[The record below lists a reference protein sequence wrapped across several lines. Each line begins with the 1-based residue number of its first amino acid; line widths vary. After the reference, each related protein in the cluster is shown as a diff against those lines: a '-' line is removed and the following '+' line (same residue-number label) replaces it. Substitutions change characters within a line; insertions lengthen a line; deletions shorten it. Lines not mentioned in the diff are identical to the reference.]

1 MGSLLQDVIGL
12 FAKKKY
18 APKPYDIDTD
28 GKDDYLILSSKQD
41 SALNVMAYLPK
52 LDQELISIYD
62 LVAAI
67 TTATNTTY
75 DYSSAGF
82 KGGVNLILT
91 GSDATIDIV
100 KLYGGTNISI
110 TDDGSNNVTISS
122 TDQYVGTVTSVD
134 AATNGNA
141 ITVSG
146 GPITTA
152 GVLTFNYLGNATQ
165 YVNGAG
171 DLETFPTVGTMSSWL
186 VGGEGGF
193 SVTDGESVL
202 FIGGTKLTS
211 VNNNVS
217 QSVTFNHDDTTR
229 VDTSSVVTPAFGG
242 SFTVVDTIIQD
253 ATGHPTAVNLKTVT
267 LPTSPADNNTTYILG
282 GGVSNVDDY
291 SVSLT
296 GSDGSLT
303 KTLLEAGANITLTDL
318 GTPGVRIDATDT
330 NDNTTYVYNGQASGS
345 NYALIL
351 EASNGVQDTVFLNA
365 GTNITLTDT
374 GSGVTINSTGG
385 GGGGGTVTSVGLA
398 APSAFTVSGSPVTS
412 SGTLTLTGAGTTSQY
427 IDGTGSL
434 QTFPTVVTSVGLAM
448 DGNAVV
454 VNGTP
459 VTSSG
464 VLDISWI
471 GLASQYVNGEG
482 NLVAF
487 PVIPSSVPVMSSTV
501 TGTGK
506 LWDDTVQLEAAEA
519 VSTIKD
525 RTYGIQF
532 NSDQQLVV
540 NVPWASGS
548 SADVKFKIDAADTQA
563 GYWFD
568 KVTIGSGLSQSVN
581 TDGSGVKTTTISA
594 VSVNTVNSIKV
605 GSSTESGTF
614 EFVGPGVSMVTGNP
628 SVITFASVLTIGA
641 TTAGDALDV
650 AVANDSSNTGDS
662 TLDFTWAGLSTDYI
676 DGQGNLQAFPSVP
689 SVVTM
694 TSTVLGIG
702 KLFSDVVQ
710 AQVALPV
717 TNVDKRTYGV
727 QFNSSNQLVVNI
739 PWINYGNWLLNG
751 DLGSPQE
758 ISSNNTATI
767 AGGIGIVTTVSA
779 TDILTVDL
787 ENTGVAAGA
796 YTNADITV
804 NDQGQILTAANGT
817 GGSASVV
824 GTNGITANTA
834 GGVATVEVDYLGA
847 DNIVLTAQQ
856 AVGNEPTPGED
867 HILYN
872 DAKTNTVQKVLIENL
887 FDSGPIAKTMFSVL
901 DTGTTNGVVKQIAGN
916 WNGLQVTPNT
926 LSNGVYAV
934 SWTTPFPTTNYIVQ
948 LTTEG
953 SPGNDAVYITE
964 KTVNGFTLQS
974 TNTAGAKINILINVA
989 IFN

>member
-18 APKPYDIDTD
+18 APKPYDINTD

-67 TTATNTTY
+67 NTATNTTY
-75 DYSSAGF
+75 DYSSAQDGNN
-82 KGGVNLILT
+82 VDLILT

-100 KLYGGTNISI
+100 KLLPGTNITLS
-110 TDDGSNNVTISS
+110 DDGSNNITISS
-122 TDQYVGTVTSVD
+122 TDQFVGTVTSVD

-141 ITVSG
+141 IAVSG

-152 GVLTFNYLGNATQ
+152 GVLTFNYLGNSTQ

-171 DLETFPTVGTMSSWL
+171 DLETFPSLFTNWRIND
-186 VGGEGGF
+186 GF
-193 SVTDGESVL
+193 VTGSVTDGEVVQFL
-202 FIGGTKLTS
+202 GGNKIATSLTLAGGNPEKLTIS
-211 VNNNVS
+211 
-217 QSVTFNHDDTTR
+217 HIDTTR
-229 VDTSSVVTPAFGG
+229 VDTTSVASPAFGG
-242 SFTVVDTIIQD
+242 SFTVVDKIIQD
-253 ATGHPTAVNLKTVT
+253 ATGHPTEVNLKTVT

-282 GGVSNVDDY
+282 GSVSNVDDY

-330 NDNTTYVYNGQASGS
+330 NDNTTYVYKGQASGS

-351 EASNGVQDTVFLNA
+351 EASTGVQDTVFLNA

-412 SGTLTLTGAGTTSQY
+412 SGTLTLTGAGTAGQY

-482 NLVAF
+482 NLVTF
-487 PVIPSSVPVMSSTV
+487 PAIPSSVPVMSSTV

-506 LWDDTVQLEAAEA
+506 LWDDTVQLEVAEA
-519 VSTIKD
+519 VSTVKD
-525 RTYGIQF
+525 RTYGVQF

-540 NVPWASGS
+540 NVPWASGGT
-548 SADVKFKIDAADTQA
+548 DDKFKYDAADTQS
-563 GYWFD
+563 GYWSE
-568 KVTIGSGLSQSVN
+568 KVTIGSGLSGSVN
-581 TDGSGVKTTTISA
+581 TDVNGVKTLTISA
-594 VSVNTVNSIKV
+594 LSYSTVNSIKV

-614 EFVGPGVSMVTGNP
+614 EFVGPGVSMVSGNP

-650 AVANDSSNTGDS
+650 AVTNDSSNTGDS

-694 TSTVLGIG
+694 TSSVLGIG
-702 KLFSDVVQ
+702 KLFSDIVQ
-710 AQVALPV
+710 SQPALPV
-717 TNVDKRTYGV
+717 TEVDKRTYGI
-727 QFNSSNQLVVNI
+727 QFNENQQLVVNV
-739 PWINYGNWLLNG
+739 PWVEHLGWTLTG
-751 DLGSPQE
+751 DVGTGQVVNSGDTALFTGGVG
-758 ISSNNTATI
+758 IATNT
-767 AGGIGIVTTVSA
+767 VA
-779 TDILTVDL
+779 TDKLTIDL
-787 ENTGVAAGA
+787 ENTSVTPGN
-796 YTNADITV
+796 YTNANIIVDAQGRIT
-804 NDQGQILTAANGT
+804 DASNGT
-817 GGSASVV
+817 GGSTSVV

-856 AVGNEPTPGED
+856 AVGNEPSPGED
-867 HILYN
+867 HIIYN
-872 DAKTNTVQKVLIENL
+872 DAKTNTVQKVLIEEL
-887 FDSGPIAKTMFSVL
+887 FNSGPIAKTVFSVK
-901 DTGTTNGVVKQIAGN
+901 DTGTSNGIVKQIGGT
-916 WNGLQVTPNT
+916 WNGLQVIPGTI
-926 LSNGVYAV
+926 GVYSV
-934 SWTTPFPTTNYIVQ
+934 SWGTAFPNTNYIVQ

-974 TNTAGAKINILINVA
+974 TNTAGTKINILINVA

>member
-62 LVAAI
+62 LVTAI
-67 TTATNTTY
+67 NTATNTTY
-75 DYSSAGF
+75 DYTSAQDGLN
-82 KGGVNLILT
+82 VDLVLT

-100 KLYGGTNISI
+100 KLLPGTNI
-110 TDDGSNNVTISS
+110 TLADDGSNNITINS
-122 TDQYVGTVTSVD
+122 TDQFVGTVTSID

-171 DLETFPTVGTMSSWL
+171 DLETFPSLFTNWRIND
-186 VGGEGGF
+186 GF
-193 SVTDGESVL
+193 ATGSVTEGEVVQFLGSDKISTTL
-202 FIGGTKLTS
+202 TLAGGSPEKLTI
-211 VNNNVS
+211 
-217 QSVTFNHDDTTR
+217 THLDTTR
-229 VDTSSVVTPAFGG
+229 TDTSSVVTPAFGG

-253 ATGHPTAVNLKTVT
+253 ATGHPTEVNLKTVT
-267 LPTSPADNNTTYILG
+267 LPTPAAASNTTYVLG
-282 GGVSNVDDY
+282 GDVSNVNDY

-303 KTLLEAGANITLTDL
+303 KTLIEAGTNIKLTDL

-374 GSGVTINSTGG
+374 GSGVTIDATGG

-398 APSAFTVSGSPVTS
+398 APTAFTVSGSPVTG
-412 SGTLTLTGAGTTSQY
+412 SGTLTLAGAGVSTQY

-434 QTFPTVVTSVGLAM
+434 QTFPTITNGTVTSVDFVT
-448 DGNAVV
+448 DGTALNITSNAITTS
-454 VNGTP
+454 GTM
-459 VTSSG
+459 TGIWQGSTTE
-464 VLDISWI
+464 
-471 GLASQYVNGEG
+471 YVNGEG
-482 NLVAF
+482 DLVTF
-487 PVIPSSVPVMSSTV
+487 PAIPSAVPVMTSTV

-506 LWDDTVQLEAAEA
+506 LWDDVVQAQVAET
-519 VSTIKD
+519 VSTVRD
-525 RTYGIQF
+525 RTYGVQF
-532 NSDQQLVV
+532 NANEQLVV
-540 NVPWASGS
+540 NVPWATGGGGS
-548 SADVKFKIDAADTQA
+548 MSSWTVGDGTGIE
-563 GYWFD
+563 
-568 KVTIGSGLSQSVN
+568 SV
-581 TDGSGVKTTTISA
+581 TDGVEVQFRGLDKISTSVALIGTEIQLNIDHDDTTRTDTTSTASPIAGGTFTVVDSITQDLTGHPTAVNVKT
-594 VSVNTVNSIKV
+594 
-605 GSSTESGTF
+605 
-614 EFVGPGVSMVTGNP
+614 VTLP
-628 SVITFASVLTIGA
+628 AA
-641 TTAGDALDV
+641 A
-650 AVANDSSNTGDS
+650 
-662 TLDFTWAGLSTDYI
+662 
-676 DGQGNLQAFPSVP
+676 

-694 TSTVLGIG
+694 SSTVLGIG

-710 AQVALPV
+710 AQGAQPV
-717 TNVDKRTYGV
+717 SNIEKRTYGI
-727 QFNSSNQLVVNI
+727 QFNSSNQLVVNV
-739 PWINYGNWLLNG
+739 PWDNSIYNGWLLGG
-751 DLGSPQE
+751 DLGTSE
-758 ISSNNTATI
+758 DIVDGNTAKI
-767 AGGIGIVTTVSA
+767 AGGIGLTTTVTA
-779 TDILTVDL
+779 PDTLTVDL
-787 ENTGVAAGA
+787 DNSGVTAGS

-804 NDQGQILTAANGT
+804 NAQGQVTLASNGT

-824 GTNGITANTA
+824 GTNGITATTT
-834 GGVATVEVDYLGA
+834 GGVATVEVDYDGT
-847 DNIVLTAQQ
+847 DNIILTAST
-856 AVGNEPTPGED
+856 GSGGFEPTPGED

-872 DAKTNTVQKVLIENL
+872 DAKTNTVHKILIENV
-887 FDSGPIAKTMFSVL
+887 FNAAPVAKTMFSVK
-901 DTGTTNGVVKQIAGN
+901 DNGTSDAIVKRVGGN
-916 WNGLQVTPNT
+916 WNNLQVAPNA

-934 SWTTPFPTTNYIVQ
+934 SWTTPFPNTNYIVQ
-948 LTTEG
+948 LTTEE

-964 KTVNGFTLQS
+964 KLTTGFTLQT
-974 TNTAGAKINILINVA
+974 TNTAGSKINILVNVA
-989 IFN
+989 IYN

>member
-67 TTATNTTY
+67 NTATNTTY

-82 KGGVNLILT
+82 KGGVDLILT

-122 TDQYVGTVTSVD
+122 TDQFVGTVTSITTMID
-134 AATNGNA
+134 GDA
-141 ITVSG
+141 ITISG
-146 GPITTA
+146 GSTQTITTS
-152 GVLTFNYLGNATQ
+152 GTF
-165 YVNGAG
+165 
-171 DLETFPTVGTMSSWL
+171 DLEFKGASTDYIN
-186 VGGEGGF
+186 GEGILTAFPSLFTNWKINDGF
-193 SVTDGESVL
+193 VTGDVSDGEIVQFL
-202 FIGGTKLTS
+202 GGNKIATALTLAGGNPEKLTI
-211 VNNNVS
+211 
-217 QSVTFNHDDTTR
+217 THLDTTR

-282 GGVSNVDDY
+282 GGLSNVDDY

-412 SGTLTLTGAGTTSQY
+412 SGTLTLTGAGTTGQY

-454 VNGTP
+454 VNNTP

-506 LWDDTVQLEAAEA
+506 LWDDTVQTVGAQP
-519 VSTIKD
+519 VSTTID

-548 SADVKFKIDAADTQA
+548 SQNTKFKIDAADTA
-563 GYWFD
+563 EGYWFD

-594 VSVNTVNSIKV
+594 VSYNTVNSIKV

-614 EFVGPGVSMVTGNP
+614 EFVGPGVSMVSGNP
-628 SVITFASVLTIGA
+628 SVITFAS
-641 TTAGDALDV
+641 
-650 AVANDSSNTGDS
+650 
-662 TLDFTWAGLSTDYI
+662 
-676 DGQGNLQAFPSVP
+676 P

-710 AQVALPV
+710 AQAAEPV
-717 TNVDKRTYGV
+717 SNTERKTYGV
-727 QFNSSNQLVVNI
+727 QFNSNNQLVVNV
-739 PWINYGNWLLNG
+739 PWTSGSYNGWLLGG
-751 DLGSPQE
+751 DLGASE
-758 ISSNNTATI
+758 SIADGNTAKI
-767 AGGIGIVTTVSA
+767 AGGVALTTTVTA
-779 TDILTVDL
+779 TDTLTVDL
-787 ENTGVAAGA
+787 DNTAVSPGA

-804 NDQGQILTAANGT
+804 DQQGRIIAAASGT

-834 GGVATVEVDYLGA
+834 GGVATVEVDYLGL
-847 DNIVLTAQQ
+847 DNIVLTATT
-856 AVGNEPTPGED
+856 GSNNEPTPGED

-872 DAKTNTVQKVLIENL
+872 DAKTNTVQKVLIDQL

-916 WNGLQVTPNT
+916 WNSLQVTPSS
-926 LSNGVYAV
+926 LGVYAV
-934 SWTTPFPTTNYIVQ
+934 SWAIAFPTTNYIVQ

-964 KTVNGFTLQS
+964 KTATGFTLQS

>member
-1 MGSLLQDVIGL
+1 MGSLLQDVLGL
-12 FAKKKY
+12 FSKKKFTQ
-18 APKPYDIDTD
+18 PVPYVPS
-28 GKDDYLILSSKQD
+28 KDDYFVLSTKAES
-41 SALNVMAYLPK
+41 SLNVMAYLPK
-52 LDQELISIYD
+52 VEQTLISAKQFADAI
-62 LVAAI
+62 VAG
-67 TTATNTTY
+67 TDTTY
-75 DYSSAGF
+75 DYSSAQDGNN
-82 KGGVNLILT
+82 VDLILT

-100 KLYGGTNISI
+100 KLLPGTNI
-110 TDDGSNNVTISS
+110 TLADDGSNNITISS
-122 TDQYVGTVTSVD
+122 TDQFVGTVTSVD

-171 DLETFPTVGTMSSWL
+171 DLETFPILFDGWKISDGFITGTVESDET
-186 VGGEGGF
+186 VVFEGGAKIA
-193 SVTDGESVL
+193 TGL
-202 FIGGTKLTS
+202 LIAGGNPEKITITHL
-211 VNNNVS
+211 
-217 QSVTFNHDDTTR
+217 DTTR

-267 LPTSPADNNTTYILG
+267 LPTPAAASNTTYVLG
-282 GGVSNVDDY
+282 GAVSNVDDY

-303 KTLLEAGANITLTDL
+303 KTLLEAGSNITLTDL
-318 GTPGVRIDATDT
+318 GTPGVRIDAVVPAFPTHVTSVNSLSGALNLVQGANITIFDDGVNNIT
-330 NDNTTYVYNGQASGS
+330 ISASG
-345 NYALIL
+345 
-351 EASNGVQDTVFLNA
+351 
-365 GTNITLTDT
+365 
-374 GSGVTINSTGG
+374 GSGS
-385 GGGGGTVTSVGLA
+385 VTSVGLS
-398 APSAFTVSGSPVTS
+398 APSAFTVSGSPVTGA
-412 SGTLTLTGAGTTSQY
+412 GTLTFTGSGTASQY

-434 QTFPTVVTSVGLAM
+434 QTFPSVGTGTVTSVGLAM
-448 DGNAVV
+448 DGNAVS

-471 GLASQYVNGEG
+471 GLASEYVNGEG

-506 LWDDTVQLEAAEA
+506 LWDDTVQSVGAQP
-519 VSTIKD
+519 VSTTID

-540 NVPWASGS
+540 NVPWSTSGGTMS
-548 SADVKFKIDAADTQA
+548 SWTVGDGTGIEPV
-563 GYWFD
+563 
-568 KVTIGSGLSQSVN
+568 
-581 TDGSGVKTTTISA
+581 TDGVEVEFRGLDKISTNVALTGGGVQLNIDHDDTTRTDTTSTASPIAGGTFTVVDSITQDATGHVDAVNVKTITLPSAAA
-594 VSVNTVNSIKV
+594 VS
-605 GSSTESGTF
+605 
-614 EFVGPGVSMVTGNP
+614 
-628 SVITFASVLTIGA
+628 
-641 TTAGDALDV
+641 
-650 AVANDSSNTGDS
+650 
-662 TLDFTWAGLSTDYI
+662 
-676 DGQGNLQAFPSVP
+676 
-689 SVVTM
+689 TM

-717 TNVDKRTYGV
+717 SNQDKRTYGV
-727 QFNSSNQLVVNI
+727 QFNSSNQLVVNV
-739 PWINYGNWLLNG
+739 PWINYGNWLLSG
-751 DLGSPQE
+751 DLGPSQE
-758 ISSNNTATI
+758 ISSNNTVLI
-767 AGGIGIVTTVSA
+767 AGGIGLATTASA
-779 TDILTVDL
+779 TDTLTIDL
-787 ENTGVAAGA
+787 ENTGVTAGA
-796 YTNADITV
+796 YTNANITV
-804 NDQGQILTAANGT
+804 NDQGQILTATNGT

-834 GGVATVEVDYLGA
+834 GGVATVEVDYLGL
-847 DNIVLTAQQ
+847 DNIVLTATTGS
-856 AVGNEPTPGED
+856 GNEPTPGED

-872 DAKTNTVQKVLIENL
+872 DAKTNTVQKVLIDQL
-887 FDSGPIAKTMFSVL
+887 FDAGPIAKTMFSVL

-934 SWTTPFPTTNYIVQ
+934 SWATPFPTTNYIVQ

>member
-67 TTATNTTY
+67 NTATNTTY

-82 KGGVNLILT
+82 KGGVDLILT

-412 SGTLTLTGAGTTSQY
+412 SGTLTLTGAGTTGQY

-454 VNGTP
+454 VNNTP

-506 LWDDTVQLEAAEA
+506 LWDDIVQSVGAQP
-519 VSTIKD
+519 VSTTID

-540 NVPWASGS
+540 NVPWSTSGGTMS
-548 SADVKFKIDAADTQA
+548 SWTVGDGTGIEPV
-563 GYWFD
+563 
-568 KVTIGSGLSQSVN
+568 
-581 TDGSGVKTTTISA
+581 TDGVEVEFRGLDKITTNVALTGGGVQLNIDHDDTTRTDTTSTASPIAGGTFTVVDSITQDATGHVDAVNVKTITLPSAAA
-594 VSVNTVNSIKV
+594 VS
-605 GSSTESGTF
+605 
-614 EFVGPGVSMVTGNP
+614 
-628 SVITFASVLTIGA
+628 
-641 TTAGDALDV
+641 
-650 AVANDSSNTGDS
+650 
-662 TLDFTWAGLSTDYI
+662 
-676 DGQGNLQAFPSVP
+676 
-689 SVVTM
+689 TM

-710 AQVALPV
+710 AQVALAV
-717 TNVDKRTYGV
+717 SNEDKRTYGV
-727 QFNSSNQLVVNI
+727 QFNSSNQLVVNV
-739 PWINYGNWLLNG
+739 PWINYGNWLLSG
-751 DLGSPQE
+751 DLGPSQE

-767 AGGIGIVTTVSA
+767 AGGIGLATTASA
-779 TDILTVDL
+779 TDTLTIDI
-787 ENTGVAAGA
+787 ENTGVTAGA
-796 YTNADITV
+796 YTNANITV
-804 NDQGQILTAANGT
+804 NDQGQILTATNGT

-834 GGVATVEVDYLGA
+834 GGVATVEVDYLGL
-847 DNIVLTAQQ
+847 DNIVLTATTGS
-856 AVGNEPTPGED
+856 GNEPTPGED

-872 DAKTNTVQKVLIENL
+872 DAKTNTVQKVLIDQL
-887 FDSGPIAKTMFSVL
+887 FDAGPIAKTMFSVL

-934 SWTTPFPTTNYIVQ
+934 SWATPFPDTNYIVQ